1 MVAYFF
7 MTSYVWFFDLQTE
20 CKSNL
25 DKEPT
30 EDQMIRVEV
39 EENIKITL
47 IDPPCSKNGSGKE
60 TKEDRQHLKYS
71 PLLRRTHVK
80 ALSVGDT
87 GEEDDFP
94 KSFNQNRELWQQR
107 ASSHTS
113 VNSVGLQ
120 PVKEVRDFRQKH
132 TPDLVMDL
140 PVQEPV
146 KSPEEGEAHS
156 EPESPDMALAAERF
170 AKQNQCTLKKN
181 TRELH
186 RRNDKTESKSSN
198 GAKSNDEDMSPRMSP
213 IKPQIKAK
221 PQILRK
227 PALNPSL
234 PVHLMRKDRM
244 EQE

>member
-1 MVAYFF
+1 
-7 MTSYVWFFDLQTE
+7 
-20 CKSNL
+20 
-25 DKEPT
+25 
-30 EDQMIRVEV
+30 MIRVEV

-47 IDPPCSKNGSGKE
+47 IDAPLKNGSKDGKD
-60 TKEDRQHLKYS
+60 DRPKYS
-71 PLLRRTHVK
+71 PLLRRTHHK

-87 GEEDDFP
+87 AEEEDFP

-113 VNSVGLQ
+113 VNSVGL
-120 PVKEVRDFRQKH
+120 KDSRDFRPKH

-140 PVQEPV
+140 PVQEGV
-146 KSPEEGEAHS
+146 KSPEETETQ

-181 TRELH
+181 TRDV
-186 RRNDKTESKSSN
+186 RRNEKTEKN
-198 GAKSNDEDMSPRMSP
+198 GAKSQDEDTSPRMSP
-213 IKPQIKAK
+213 AMKPQIKAK

-227 PALNPSL
+227 PAISPSL
-234 PVHLMRKDRM
+234 PIHLMRKDRC